1 MDFGQSCDASILLK
15 SKKEHYE
22 KEVEKLISFIGEQ
35 YRAND
40 PLSII
45 GKRFREKEE
54 EFSNLRRKNQ
64 ELLLET
70 KNLKEDIQRLRV
82 SRDSNIPWED
92 LHISLERTQKIDTVQ
107 ASKEDSAFY
116 DYIQNTLAATES
128 DLIQV
133 R

>member
-1 MDFGQSCDASILLK
+1 
-15 SKKEHYE
+15 
-22 KEVEKLISFIGEQ
+22 VEKLISFIGEE

-54 EFSNLRRKNQ
+54 EFSNLRRENQ
-64 ELLLET
+64 ELLLRT
-70 KNLKEDIQRLRV
+70 KNLAEDIQRLRA

-92 LHISLERTQKIDTVQ
+92 LHISLERTQKIDTLQ
-107 ASKEDSAFY
+107 ASKEDSTF
-116 DYIQNTLAATES
+116 S
-128 DLIQV
+128 DRIRNVLGDLDSNLEQV